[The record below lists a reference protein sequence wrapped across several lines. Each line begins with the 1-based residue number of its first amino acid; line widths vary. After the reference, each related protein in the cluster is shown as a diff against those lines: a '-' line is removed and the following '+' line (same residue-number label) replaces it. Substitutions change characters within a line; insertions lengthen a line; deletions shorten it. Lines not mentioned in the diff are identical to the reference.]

1 MLQEA
6 ADRVGLFRSSPG
18 FGSNYSTRFRRRPSL
33 ALRRLDPRA
42 VVLRRDQLPVWACTG
57 ICRTLAIMASTARS
71 RRIEIRVTDEEHAFE
86 EAAAQAM
93 GVSLSEFYRRAA
105 RASAEEVLAERSRI
119 TLDDDEAARFLDA
132 LEHPERFEA
141 GLRRLAERASILPS

>member
-1 MLQEA
+1 
-6 ADRVGLFRSSPG
+6 
-18 FGSNYSTRFRRRPSL
+18 
-33 ALRRLDPRA
+33 
-42 VVLRRDQLPVWACTG
+42 
-57 ICRTLAIMASTARS
+57 MASTARS

-119 TLDDDEAARFLDA
+119 TLDDDEAAAFLDA
-132 LEHPERFEA
+132 LDHPERFEA
-141 GLRRLAERASILPS
+141 GLRRLAERPSILPS